1 MLLRSKRF
9 LIAKMNPK
17 MRNRSLAITMKNA
30 MRRYHYQSLWTQWE
44 RFIRKFNKMTVIEIV
59 IQSPKGAENGLEIP
73 ALASGEIPALMQ
85 HYSVTI
91 VGGV

>member
-1 MLLRSKRF
+1 M
-9 LIAKMNPK
+9 P
-17 MRNRSLAITMKNA
+17 NRSLAIAMKNA
-30 MRRYHYQSLWTQWE
+30 MRRYHHQSLWPQWE

-85 HYSVTI
+85 HYAVT
-91 VGGV
+91 VVCGV